1 MPEPVLSLTGTE
13 KAGAACILTVRP
25 AASASIAAGPDL
37 PPVTAL
43 ADQLLAANARIAE
56 LTQANAAL
64 TEALGDSDRMLK
76 RVRRNARNSDSS
88 MQDRIN
94 VLQNRRG

>member
-1 MPEPVLSLTGTE
+1 MPEPILLLAWAE
-13 KAGAACILTVRP
+13 KADVTSVQP
-25 AASASIAAGPDL
+25 AASATIAAAPDL

-43 ADQLLAANARIAE
+43 AEQLLAANAKVAE
-56 LTQANAAL
+56 LTLANTDL
-64 TEALGDSDRMLK
+64 MEALGNAERMLK
-76 RVRRNARNSDSS
+76 RTRRNARNSDST

>member
-1 MPEPVLSLTGTE
+1 MSEPNLSVTEVE
-13 KAGAACILTVRP
+13 KADATSALAVRP

-37 PPVTAL
+37 PPVTSQ
-43 ADQLLAANARIAE
+43 ADQLLAANAKIAE
-56 LTQANAAL
+56 LTQANTDL
-64 TEALGDSDRMLK
+64 TEALGNAERMLK
-76 RVRRNARNSDSS
+76 RVRRNARNSDST